1 MGNTVLAR
9 VGHIVSCGN
18 ASLTG
23 RIAYGQ
29 DWGRRLFPFQGLFS
43 IHGQRRGVV
52 FLVFKPESERGHDL
66 KAQYG
71 AILINTAS
79 AWSRIFGTHDKGD
92 AFHAVAEIRIVE
104 KGLGDSSEHFT
115 TQYVDMVPFHH
126 VFHSLTGRQGAIW
139 RQA

>member
-52 FLVFKPESERGHDL
+52 FLVFKPKSERGHDL

-71 AILINTAS
+71 DKLEKILIVQGVRRPGGQIRPDGRFDARHADGMTAATPNRS
-79 AWSRIFGTHDKGD
+79 SRC
-92 AFHAVAEIRIVE
+92 AMWAM
-104 KGLGDSSEHFT
+104 SSN
-115 TQYVDMVPFHH
+115 V
-126 VFHSLTGRQGAIW
+126 SNR
-139 RQA
+139 

>member
-9 VGHIVSCGN
+9 VGHIVSGGN

-52 FLVFKPESERGHDL
+52 FLVFKPESERGHDPESTIWRDPYRYSIGL
-66 KAQYG
+66 VSY
-71 AILINTAS
+71 
-79 AWSRIFGTHDKGD
+79 FGD
-92 AFHAVAEIRIVE
+92 A
-104 KGLGDSSEHFT
+104 
-115 TQYVDMVPFHH
+115 
-126 VFHSLTGRQGAIW
+126 
-139 RQA
+139 